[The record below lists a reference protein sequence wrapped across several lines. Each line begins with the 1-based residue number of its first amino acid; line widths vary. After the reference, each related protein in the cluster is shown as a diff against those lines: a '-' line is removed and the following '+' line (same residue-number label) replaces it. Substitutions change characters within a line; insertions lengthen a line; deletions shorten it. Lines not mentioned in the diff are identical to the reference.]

1 MKKLQ
6 NLLFF
11 LSLLFGLIMV
21 PIGAQ
26 AVTNEAGYYIYGSNY
41 TSASPSSS
49 THLQYKLKL
58 LPGSTDEYYIDLY
71 ASTYSQN
78 IMDYYSGNMKMVTF
92 NMEGSTFKLC
102 HISTDNGSI
111 DTYSPSAS
119 GDSWW
124 ITGNASSQTLNHN
137 GNKSWY
143 IQNNGGMYR
152 FIVKVNASGAPQS
165 FRVVSYP
172 NRIVAYVLSETN
184 NWTTDFLICERTSAS
199 SGGTL
204 GYNGN
209 FFGATSFDAKGTE
222 LVFVLANVWFKRKN
236 DNNYYT
242 KDLSIDGPSDNN
254 LHFPEKGGVYGIEF
268 NANRSNYIIKSAAGE
283 DNTETKIY
291 IIGSAVKTTN
301 TISTNVFAN
310 WDTNESIELVYD
322 KNEQCW
328 KGEVTLLKDKDM
340 RFLHNNNLAKNF
352 QEDNYAP
359 EDATTPVGPNNDTQ
373 VHNRVQ
379 YSTST
384 TNDAKNVHFKLASGK
399 YIVRFYISKEG
410 AGDFS
415 TSNGVYWYTLEQVEQ
430 LTDPTVNLSPASQS
444 VPDNQTVTTS
454 LTADNTTYFAYTVGT
469 AEGTPTIGS
478 KATVASNFFGT
489 LSYDKTN
496 NRISWGGSNYVSGR
510 TITITVQAVTA
521 DGTALVPGTK
531 VTRTYT
537 FTDTSVSITPD
548 GGFFI
553 NKKELTLGGT
563 APYTWNV
570 KDASNNVLASG
581 TIESGNTLMLSTAG
595 TLTVTDANNQ
605 SGTADF
611 DFTYSTSENYSN
623 YYNNSKNTVVT
634 PGAIT
639 VFVKSTGSAPYLKA
653 WNPSNA
659 SDVYVNNVQ
668 LSSTKTNGSDTWY
681 YYTLPSTVTS
691 AKIRFD
697 FNGNG
702 GWMSGVKTISA
713 DAYFIYD
720 KVNCVIIDVTDAQD
734 LYNSNNNT
742 VYWVANASAY
752 YVHTWGNNTTA
763 TTAEMTKSDKL
774 KAYIDNSETVYS
786 VFYYSPTSLPGS
798 ILFKP
803 NSGEDYAGKT
813 DDLTYTKGNVYSS
826 IKDIN
831 SQYAMLS
838 SVPTSWS
845 PFVEGSTTVTYA
857 KPNGDDYYR
866 VMSKD
871 KTYLL
876 DPTWNS
882 STNITTQTSVK
893 SWDMVSNAHRV
904 NGSISQTVTGLT
916 ANKEYAVQA
925 LVSSTNMN
933 DITLTLT
940 GANSGTATLGS
951 HYSGQKNFVNKYG
964 RVEFLDNQV
973 DKNTT
978 TMWQVLYAKAQA
990 NASGE
995 LTIALSCASSG
1006 TFYLTD
1012 VVLLEGTASERNYIM
1027 SVATGEDNTEV
1038 DLSDRTQYN
1047 AFSFFNRGI
1056 NLNSVIYV
1064 SDHTVLGVAPGVLTD
1079 DDIDIDRRHPY
1090 NVAAYNATTGAY
1102 TMKKM
1107 YLTDQQSAGKTGNDN
1122 AFGVSKTF
1130 TTSSFYYD
1138 RNITSTTNKMSSYL
1152 PIALTSSEIPG
1163 GNAYVFDHI
1172 DNVNNTVSFTNVSS
1186 VAANTP
1192 FFFVSPNTG
1201 VVFDINTEKTVVA
1214 SPAAKTIAQAT
1225 SGAGSYMLGF
1235 YSQASNV
1242 GSTSVGYR
1250 QNDYVPYFYQNG
1262 KFSWAKETAHVNP
1275 FRAIF
1280 MHYTGTAVP
1289 ASMVALWDEPEV
1301 TGIDEVETVTPQ
1313 STAIYSIDGK
1323 LVNRS
1328 GNTDGL
1334 RKGVYIMNGKKFIV
1348 K

>member
-1 MKKLQ
+1 
-6 NLLFF
+6 
-11 LSLLFGLIMV
+11 MV

-26 AVTNEAGYYIYGSNY
+26 AVTNEAGYYIYGSRYDGTTN
-41 TSASPSSS
+41 PSSS
-49 THLQYKLKL
+49 TKLHYKLSPL
-58 LPGSTDEYYIDLY
+58 NGSTTEYFIDLFADDKTMAGVNRYSTGNDMSDSEGVY
-71 ASTYSQN
+71 AD
-78 IMDYYSGNMKMVTF
+78 MDR
-92 NMEGSTFKLC
+92 STFKLC
-102 HISTDNGSI
+102 YISSNDGNPV
-111 DTYSPSAS
+111 TYSPNAN
-119 GDSWW
+119 GDSYWL
-124 ITGNASSQTLNHN
+124 TNTTPPSSFQTLNQSTS
-137 GNKSWY
+137 KSWY
-143 IQNNGGMYR
+143 VQNNGGMYR
-152 FIVKVNASGAPQS
+152 LIIKVNASGTPIS
-165 FRVVSYP
+165 WNFENHP
-172 NRIVAYVLSETN
+172 NQLVIYKLSAASNWTIDGFFYCTRSASGNHSGNYHGYNQQFFGTSTFTKDGEFLFLLGDRWLKRNKNNTN
-184 NWTTDFLICERTSAS
+184 N
-199 SGGTL
+199 
-204 GYNGN
+204 
-209 FFGATSFDAKGTE
+209 K
-222 LVFVLANVWFKRKN
+222 
-236 DNNYYT
+236 YT
-242 KDLSIDGPSDNN
+242 KNTSWDDTGGAPN
-254 LHFPEKGGVYGIEF
+254 LTFEYATGVYGVMYNPTQDEYQLRGPGNSSDKIEIWIAG
-268 NANRSNYIIKSAAGE
+268 NAVSSAESTSNFS
-283 DNTETKIY
+283 DW
-291 IIGSAVKTTN
+291 
-301 TISTNVFAN
+301 STNN
-310 WDTNESIELVYD
+310 SIQLTYSDAEA
-322 KNEQCW
+322 CW
-328 KGEVTLLKDKDM
+328 KGTLVFTKNKDM
-340 RFLHNNNLAKNF
+340 RFLHNNDKTKYF
-352 QEDNYAP
+352 G
-359 EDATTPVGPNNDTQ
+359 EDANAPTSATVAVGGDTQ
-373 VHNRVQ
+373 LNNKVA
-379 YSTST
+379 Y
-384 TNDAKNVHFKLASGK
+384 KNLNNNIHFLIPSGR
-399 YIVRFYISKEG
+399 YIVRFYMKAAEG
-410 AGDFS
+410 KNFTDEA
-415 TSNGVYWYTLEQVEQ
+415 VYWYTLELVEKF
-430 LTDPTVNLSPASQS
+430 TGPTVDLSPASQS
-444 VPDNQTVTTS
+444 VPDNQTITTS

-469 AEGTPTIGS
+469 AEGTPTIDS
-478 KATVASNFFGT
+478 KATVAANFFGT
-489 LSYDKTN
+489 LSYDKKN
-496 NRISWGGSNYVSGR
+496 DRISWGDNNDNNYVSGR

-521 DGTALVPGTK
+521 DGTALVDGTK

-537 FTDTSVSITPD
+537 FTDTSVTITPD

-563 APYTWNV
+563 APYNWNV
-570 KDASNNVLASG
+570 KDASNNVIASG

-595 TLTVTDANNQ
+595 TLTVTDANKQ

-623 YYNNSKNTVVT
+623 YYSNSKTLDVVG
-634 PGAIT
+634 PT
-639 VFVKSTGSAPYLKA
+639 VFVN
-653 WNPSNA
+653 NPRN
-659 SDVYVNNVQ
+659 
-668 LSSTKTNGSDTWY
+668 SSTMPYIKAVDANNSDATIINWTQIPTTNSKTDGAGNTWY
-681 YYTLPSTVTS
+681 YYS
-691 AKIRFD
+691 FD
-697 FNGNG
+697 TQYSNIKLYF
-702 GWMSGVKTISA
+702 SA
-713 DAYFIYD
+713 DGTSGKSTKAITMTGDKYFVYD
-720 KVNCVIIDVTDAQD
+720 
-734 LYNSNNNT
+734 YNSSKNNETKNGVYLDMTGKT
-742 VYWVANASAY
+742 VAAGEV
-752 YVHTWGNNTTA
+752 
-763 TTAEMTKSDKL
+763 L
-774 KAYIDNSETVYS
+774 YIDNQSWGTVNICSWVTQGNNHNSSASLFSTVYQAGGTTKNVYKGTPIDQS
-786 VFYYSPTSLPGS
+786 NL
-798 ILFKP
+798 LFNKT
-803 NSGEDYAGKT
+803 GGDYTNKT
-813 DDLTYTKGNVYSS
+813 ADYTYTSNMLYQHWSGSGNAIGQGKVF
-826 IKDIN
+826 
-831 SQYAMLS
+831 A
-838 SVPTSWS
+838 VPTGAHS
-845 PFVEGSTTVTYA
+845 FTLATGTYTYA

-882 STNITTQTSVK
+882 SANITTQTSVK
-893 SWDMVSNAHRV
+893 SWDMVSDAHSV
-904 NGSISQTVTGLT
+904 NGSISQKVTGLT
-916 ANKEYAVQA
+916 ADKEYAVQA

-951 HYSGQKNFVNKYG
+951 HYSGMKNFVNKYG

-995 LTIALSCASSG
+995 LTIALSCANSG

-1012 VVLLEGTASERNYIM
+1012 VVLLEGKATERQYIM
-1027 SVATGEDNTEV
+1027 SVATGEDKTEA

-1079 DDIDIDRRHPY
+1079 DAASIDRRHPY

-1172 DNVNNTVSFTNVSS
+1172 DNVNNTVYFTNVSS

-1192 FFFVSPNTG
+1192 FFFVSPKTG
-1201 VVFDINTEKTVVA
+1201 VVFDIKTEKTVVA
-1214 SPAAKTIAQAT
+1214 SPAAKTISEAT
-1225 SGAGSYMLGF
+1225 TGSGCYMLGF
-1235 YSQASNV
+1235 YHQASNV
-1242 GSTSVGYR
+1242 GSTTSGYR
-1250 QNDYVPYFYQNG
+1250 QGDYVPYFYQNG

-1280 MHYTGTAVP
+1280 MHNTGTTAP

-1301 TGIDEVETVTPQ
+1301 TGIDEVETITPQ

>member
-1 MKKLQ
+1 
-6 NLLFF
+6 
-11 LSLLFGLIMV
+11 MV

-26 AVTNEAGYYIYGSNY
+26 AVTNEAGYYIYGSNF
-41 TSASPSSS
+41 TTASPSSS
-49 THLQYKLKL
+49 THLHYKLKL

-71 ASTYSQN
+71 ASSYAQN
-78 IMDYYSGNMKMVTF
+78 ILDYSSNNMKKVTF

-102 HISTDNGSI
+102 RISTDNGSI

-172 NRIVAYVLSETN
+172 NRIVAYVLSVTN

-199 SGGTL
+199 SGETL

-222 LVFVLANVWFKRKN
+222 LVFLLANVWFKRKN

-359 EDATTPVGPNNDTQ
+359 TDANTPVGPNNDTQ
-373 VHNRVQ
+373 KHNRVQ

-410 AGDFS
+410 SGDFS
-415 TSNGVYWYTLEQVEQ
+415 TSNGVYWYTLEQVEL

-444 VPDNQTVTTS
+444 VPDNQTITTS

-469 AEGTPTIGS
+469 DEGTPTIDT
-478 KATVASNFFGT
+478 KAIVDADFFGA
-489 LSYDKTN
+489 LSYDKANDCIT
-496 NRISWGGSNYVSGR
+496 WGGNNDVSGR

-521 DGTALVPGTK
+521 DGTALVAGTK

-537 FTDTSVSITPD
+537 FTDTSVSITPH

-563 APYTWNV
+563 APYRWNV

-623 YYNNSKNTVVT
+623 YYSNSKTLDVVG
-634 PGAIT
+634 PT
-639 VFVKSTGSAPYLKA
+639 VFVN
-653 WNPSNA
+653 NPRN
-659 SDVYVNNVQ
+659 
-668 LSSTKTNGSDTWY
+668 SSTMPYIKAVDANNSDATIINWTQIPTTNSKTDGAGNTWY
-681 YYTLPSTVTS
+681 YYS
-691 AKIRFD
+691 FD
-697 FNGNG
+697 TQYSNIKLYF
-702 GWMSGVKTISA
+702 SA
-713 DAYFIYD
+713 DGTSGKSTKAITMTGDKYFVYD
-720 KVNCVIIDVTDAQD
+720 
-734 LYNSNNNT
+734 YNSSKNNETKNGVYLDMTGKT
-742 VYWVANASAY
+742 VAAGEV
-752 YVHTWGNNTTA
+752 
-763 TTAEMTKSDKL
+763 L
-774 KAYIDNSETVYS
+774 YIDNQSWGTVNICSWVTQGHNHDRSASLFSTVYQAGETTKNVYKGTPIDQS
-786 VFYYSPTSLPGS
+786 NLLFNKTSGDDDN
-798 ILFKP
+798 KTA
-803 NSGEDYAGKT
+803 DY
-813 DDLTYTKGNVYSS
+813 TYTSNMLYQHWGGSGNEIGKGKVF
-826 IKDIN
+826 
-831 SQYAMLS
+831 A
-838 SVPTSWS
+838 VPTGTHS
-845 PFVEGSTTVTYA
+845 FTLSTGTYTYA
-857 KPNGDDYYR
+857 KPNGVDYYR

-882 STNITTQTSVK
+882 SANITTQTSVK
-893 SWDMVSNAHRV
+893 SWDMVSDAHSV
-904 NGSISQTVTGLT
+904 NGSISQKVTGLT
-916 ANKEYAVQA
+916 ADKEYAVQA

-951 HYSGQKNFVNKYG
+951 HYSGMKNFVNKYG

-995 LTIALSCASSG
+995 LTIALSCANSG

-1012 VVLLEGTASERNYIM
+1012 VVLLEGKATERQYIM
-1027 SVATGEDNTEV
+1027 SVATGEDKTEA

-1079 DDIDIDRRHPY
+1079 DAASIDRRHPY

-1172 DNVNNTVSFTNVSS
+1172 DNVNNTVYFTNVSS

-1192 FFFVSPNTG
+1192 FFFVSPKTG
-1201 VVFDINTEKTVVA
+1201 VVFDIKTEKTVVA
-1214 SPAAKTIAQAT
+1214 SPAAKTISEAT
-1225 SGAGSYMLGF
+1225 TGSGCYMLGF
-1235 YSQASNV
+1235 YHQASNV
-1242 GSTSVGYR
+1242 GSTTSGYR
-1250 QNDYVPYFYQNG
+1250 QGDYVPYFYQNG

-1280 MHYTGTAVP
+1280 MHNTGTTAP

-1301 TGIDEVETVTPQ
+1301 TGIDEVETITPQ